1 MSFPYRA
8 VIFDMDGTIIDN
20 MRFHAEAWVTV
31 ARKYG
36 TELSAEQFEREFAG
50 KKNEELV
57 PLISK
62 VPLSAEDVQRI
73 AEEKEQLYR
82 SAYAPHLAPLPGF
95 EALLVTLR
103 AGGSKLLVAT
113 AAPRANRDFVFDGL
127 ALHDAFDAVVGA
139 EDAARGKPH
148 PDIFLRAAELAGV
161 PPSECLVFED
171 AVNGVLAA
179 RAAGMEVVA
188 VLTTAPAKSLIEA
201 GARWTIQD
209 YRALPRELFP

>member
-1 MSFPYRA
+1 MQSYRA
-8 VIFDMDGTIIDN
+8 VIFDMDGTILDN

-31 ARKYG
+31 ARKLG
-36 TELSAEQFEREFAG
+36 SALTAEQFERQFAG

-57 PLISK
+57 PL
-62 VPLSAEDVQRI
+62 LSERELSDEEIARV

-82 SAYAPHLAPLPGF
+82 AAYAPHLVPLAGF
-95 EALLVTLR
+95 RELVQALR
-103 AGGSKLLVAT
+103 AKGIKLLVAT

-127 ALHDAFDAVVGA
+127 ALHESFDGVVGA

-161 PPSECLVFED
+161 PPAQCLVFED

-188 VLTTAPAKSLIEA
+188 VLTTTPAELLTAA
-201 GARWTIQD
+201 GARWTIPD
-209 YRALPRELFP
+209 YRALPSELFP